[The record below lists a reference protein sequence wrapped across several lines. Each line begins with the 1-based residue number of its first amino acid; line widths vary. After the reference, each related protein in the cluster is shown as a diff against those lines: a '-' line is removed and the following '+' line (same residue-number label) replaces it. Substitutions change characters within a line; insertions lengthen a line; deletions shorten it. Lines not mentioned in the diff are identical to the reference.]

1 MQLWAFIAQML
12 LEIAQFFSETQ
23 STLEVLLAI
32 LIAELGEDRWKKKEL
47 ELEAAVMKSASRI
60 QLLI

>member
-1 MQLWAFIAQML
+1 ML
-12 LEIAQFFSETQ
+12 LEIAHLFSETH
-23 STLEVLLAI
+23 STLGVLLAI

-60 QLLI
+60 KLLI